1 MRRSRFYFLLIGL
14 FPTIAIS
21 QEVLTLEEAIRIGL
35 EKSYSIQIAQNNL
48 EIARNNNTM
57 GNAGYLPSLGWNVNQ
72 SNSFQDRY
80 QENSDESSS
89 SVSDYPTYSLS
100 SAVQLNWTLF
110 DGFSMFI
117 QKEKL
122 GLIQEQSELLF
133 LIEVENTIAD
143 IVYTYYNI
151 ALNENLFRSY
161 SEQLALSRQRRDVA
175 REKSKI
181 GVGYQL
187 QELQAEVDFRA
198 DSAQIIRQRN
208 RVINLKADLNRLLI
222 RESDVYFNI
231 NMEIPVPKLVSV
243 EEVYDK
249 IINQNEAILNARI
262 AAKIS
267 ELELS
272 QAKSSKYPNITLLSS
287 YGYSHTGTPEGQV
300 QIYRT
305 LGPTVGIGASIS
317 LFNGFNANRRIN
329 NAKILAENQR
339 IKQEDLALNL
349 KSAAFKMV
357 NELNQAIDLVCVEEK
372 SVSLALQNTEAAW
385 ERYRLGAISDLELRE
400 SQNKLL
406 DAQTRLLQA
415 QMNAQAAEIE
425 IRTLTSEM
433 EVFIGK

>member
-1 MRRSRFYFLLIGL
+1 M
-14 FPTIAIS
+14 AIS
-21 QEVLTLEEAIRIGL
+21 QEVLTIEEAIRIGL
-35 EKSYSIQIAQNNL
+35 EKSYSIQIAQNNV
-48 EIARNNNTM
+48 EIASNNNTL
-57 GNAGYLPSLGWNVNQ
+57 GNAGYLPSLALNVNQ
-72 SNSFQDRY
+72 SNNFQDRY
-80 QENSDESSS
+80 QENSDETTSSIS
-89 SVSDYPTYSLS
+89 GYPTYSLS

-122 GLIQEQSELLF
+122 ELFQAQSELLF

-151 ALNENLFRSY
+151 ALNEKLFRSY
-161 SEQLALSRQRRDVA
+161 NEQLALSRQRLDVA

-198 DSAQIIRQRN
+198 DSAQLIRQRN
-208 RVINLKADLNRLLI
+208 RVVNLKADLNQLLI
-222 RESDVYFNI
+222 READVNFSI

-243 EEVYDK
+243 EEVYEK

-262 AAKIS
+262 TAQIS

-272 QAKSSKYPNITLLSS
+272 EAKSSRYPEINLFSS
-287 YGYSHTGTPEGQV
+287 YNFSHTGTPEGQV

-329 NAKILAENQR
+329 NARILAENQR
-339 IKQEDLALNL
+339 IKQEDLALRL

-433 EVFIGK
+433 EAFIGR

>member
-1 MRRSRFYFLLIGL
+1 LLIGL